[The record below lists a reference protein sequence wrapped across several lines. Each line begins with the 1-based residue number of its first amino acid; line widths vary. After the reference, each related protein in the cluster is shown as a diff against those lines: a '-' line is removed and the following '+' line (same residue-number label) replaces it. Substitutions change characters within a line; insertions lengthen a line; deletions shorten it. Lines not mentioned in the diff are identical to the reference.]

1 VVRRV
6 EAFPQA
12 ASTSE
17 REQLQKFTRNAAYL
31 GCVWDFDPRSGSGW
45 SEHVTKYMRSV
56 AELPSSSL
64 QLPEL
69 PSFFSELN
77 GIDRGKLIVTDSCLM
92 WFSAMFC
99 DLGYLARDLGVR
111 RGPSQDVCWKEVA
124 VPPFGFTLFGIN
136 LMPDRPLL
144 HSRATDEYDRPEY
157 LACQDKR
164 LTREDV
170 QSWCPMRGHYPA
182 ALWNISWGEPAPPGS
197 VQRHD
202 VLTCNKKLGNPDF
215 TRVTDMPL
223 HIADEGEDVDV
234 MKPFRGYL
242 LDIDA
247 THAAREISLSTPLD
261 EALRFNPEMAG
272 LVADI
277 AASALATA
285 EQFPEQRGSLISLAG
300 TDNDEDHDDDG
311 WVWSEET
318 ALRQNA
324 GTPCVLEHNK
334 DLCNVFSPLVAEQ
347 CPRFV
352 AYFWPQVSFWS
363 EEVVRRVEALPEA
376 ASNMERKQ
384 LQHFVRNAAYLG
396 CAWFFDPRIG
406 SGWSEHVAEYMRS
419 VAGLP
424 SSSLQL
430 PELPAFFANVRES
443 EPGKMI
449 VPDVCMMWFTSNF
462 CDLGYLARGVGTRTG
477 RSGDVC
483 WDKIPLPPF
492 GFTLFDRNL
501 MPERPT
507 VKSSDADGY
516 DFPEYMACQDR
527 RLTREE
533 VTSWCPMGGHY
544 PDGMWNTSWGEPA
557 PLGSQLRTDVLKC
570 NKKLGIPDFARTT
583 DMLVHIADEGE
594 DVDIM
599 KPFRGYL
606 LDIEK
611 VRANKAV
618 WQSSLNEA
626 FHFGSAVSDL
636 LYGVGTNAPAHTER
650 GAGE

>member
-1 VVRRV
+1 
-6 EAFPQA
+6 
-12 ASTSE
+12 
-17 REQLQKFTRNAAYL
+17 
-31 GCVWDFDPRSGSGW
+31 
-45 SEHVTKYMRSV
+45 M
-56 AELPSSSL
+56 
-64 QLPEL
+64 
-69 PSFFSELN
+69 
-77 GIDRGKLIVTDSCLM
+77 
-92 WFSAMFC
+92 
-99 DLGYLARDLGVR
+99 LA
-111 RGPSQDVCWKEVA
+111 
-124 VPPFGFTLFGIN
+124 N
-136 LMPDRPLL
+136 
-144 HSRATDEYDRPEY
+144 
-157 LACQDKR
+157 
-164 LTREDV
+164 
-170 QSWCPMRGHYPA
+170 
-182 ALWNISWGEPAPPGS
+182 
-197 VQRHD
+197 
-202 VLTCNKKLGNPDF
+202 
-215 TRVTDMPL
+215 
-223 HIADEGEDVDV
+223 
-234 MKPFRGYL
+234 
-242 LDIDA
+242 
-247 THAAREISLSTPLD
+247 
-261 EALRFNPEMAG
+261 
-272 LVADI
+272 
-277 AASALATA
+277 
-285 EQFPEQRGSLISLAG
+285 G
-300 TDNDEDHDDDG
+300 TDNGDSDG
-311 WVWSEET
+311 WVWPEE
-318 ALRQNA
+318 AAVRQTG
-324 GTPCVLEHNK
+324 GTPFSVKEYK
-334 DLCNVFSPLVAEQ
+334 DIYNFVSPIVANQ
-347 CPRFV
+347 CPSYLV
-352 AYFWPQVSFWS
+352 YFWPQVSFWS